1 MEYII
6 CKFISSN
13 RKAIRKEA
21 YPKKRK
27 HYDRLATISSLRL
40 LEIASTLQNIFSPI
54 ILIINKHF

>member
-40 LEIASTLQNIFSPI
+40 LEIASTL
-54 ILIINKHF
+54 